1 MLSNEKPVQSRQY
14 LFVRFADTSF
24 DLAATNVHRVAFV
37 GAGVEPSEE
46 DWVEAEVVVD
56 GHPLWRPDIGEAF
69 ALLVGP
75 DRGDPVT
82 TRDLPVG
89 VHQCWS
95 DSSTPDSDER
105 IVELHGTVT
114 VVSAEVSS

>member
-24 DLAATNVHRVAFV
+24 DLGDADVHRVAFMPA
-37 GAGVEPSEE
+37 GAEPGE
-46 DWVEAEVVVD
+46 DDWLEGIVVTE
-56 GHPLWRPDIGEAF
+56 GHPLFREDVGEAF

-75 DRGDPVT
+75 DRGDVVDT
-82 TRDLPVG
+82 VDLDPG
-89 VHQCWS
+89 IHQVWS
-95 DSSTPDSDER
+95 DSSVPESDER

-114 VVSAEVSS
+114 IVSAEAE